1 MFIINE
7 LYMYSLIMKVIILI
21 IFQHFLQISYNSGSI
36 ESLVFICDKF
46 IKSFS
51 YFFDIFKFFV
61 RQSYIGINNNLKAL
75 CPVSMLKG
83 EKGCKDEEE
92 K

>member
-1 MFIINE
+1 
-7 LYMYSLIMKVIILI
+7 MYSLIMKVILI
-21 IFQHFLQISYNSGSI
+21 IFQHFLQISYNSRSI
-36 ESLVFICDKF
+36 ESLVFICDEF
-46 IKSFS
+46 IKSFF

-75 CPVSMLKG
+75 CSVSIL
-83 EKGCKDEEE
+83 EKGDRGEEE